1 MKISPSLAVCRR
13 SLRAVLSR
21 VTDDNIETHSQKLPQ
36 DLIRPTLFVLW
47 FGVTRSEVK
56 RAFFA
61 TLLYIYLLDP
71 LQFIRGGPLFDDVR
85 LLPLCW
91 CRPSVEWLPSNS
103 CWLRR
108 CWNSWDGFGMEGEV
122 RSRMCSRAFLL
133 CSMRS
138 PEYQRR
144 FLRLQGDGVLRIL
157 MRNRRICNMLRLFF
171 INR

>member
-21 VTDDNIETHSQKLPQ
+21 VIDDNIETHSQKLPQ

-85 LLPLCW
+85 LLPL
-91 CRPSVEWLPSNS
+91 SDVGHLPSDYLPIRADYDATEIPGMGLEWKERWGVECVRECFFSVPCDHPSAKGDS
-103 CWLRR
+103 CV
-108 CWNSWDGFGMEGEV
+108 CKEMEFWG
-122 RSRMCSRAFLL
+122 
-133 CSMRS
+133 
-138 PEYQRR
+138 Y
-144 FLRLQGDGVLRIL
+144 
-157 MRNRRICNMLRLFF
+157 
-171 INR
+171 